1 MSGFEHYE
9 RELRE
14 LDHEIRHYAAVCGV
28 DLANRHEIDAC
39 LRLHHASWVEDKAR
53 LTLQG
58 LLVLRIKL
66 ETEMTTL
73 GFSPPPLVPVAAHED

>member
-9 RELRE
+9 RELAD
-14 LDHEIRHYAAVCGV
+14 LDHEIHRYATICGI

-39 LRLHHASWVEDKAR
+39 LRNHHDTWVTDKAR
-53 LTLQG
+53 SSLQG

-66 ETEMTTL
+66 EAEMLEL
-73 GFSPPPLVPVAAHED
+73 GFSPPPLIPPAPAEI